1 MDIKKQAEYWH
12 TGSLSDIDTAG
23 ILIDKNKL
31 SEGLF
36 FCHLA
41 IEKILKALY
50 VKNLSEY
57 APKSHNLF
65 MLCEKSN
72 ITPEEDVEILLGI
85 LMKYQAEGRYPQQ
98 STVKHTRDQVVQF
111 FNKTKEVHKW
121 FEKML

>member
-1 MDIKKQAEYWH
+1 MDIQKQTKYWH
-12 TGSLSDIDTAG
+12 TGSLSDIDTAD

-31 SEGLF
+31 SEGMF

-65 MLCEKSN
+65 MLC
-72 ITPEEDVEILLGI
+72 
-85 LMKYQAEGRYPQQ
+85 
-98 STVKHTRDQVVQF
+98 
-111 FNKTKEVHKW
+111 
-121 FEKML
+121 